1 MKRLPFVPS
10 TLPNEHPQFYLMK
23 LAVEN
28 GYQSIQDLLNAYE
41 QKMPHHKGQTL
52 SGYDT
57 IIRNLTGLKPQ
68 IDFRDKDLYSSKR
81 YFSTLLSPHTKIC
94 PLCCIEG
101 TSPIKHGFVY
111 STRCEKHNIMLQD
124 YCEYCSQGL
133 EWTKLLLNGKCGY
146 CGTEVPLMPME
157 HCPIEQ
163 HINNIG
169 SCNFSDFIDDLCLA
183 ASYILRPMDIHPE
196 IIVKTLIFNSA
207 DLFMRAYQLLTS
219 SNCRHQWL
227 SYIAKECEYD
237 QFKLGEMVSTAPLV
251 AFQQGLK
258 SDLNN
263 LTAQVPNVSSF
274 AFIEEFGP
282 QEFSYQSRWKTKDK
296 TLEEHNLITRYK
308 CAAPL
313 LSKLL
318 SCELDSIYMLSKRG
332 LFPSLNTKKHSECTY
347 FDLREV
353 NNSLLKT
360 FIHGKAD
367 IINYVSLE
375 GFKTYLTHFGIKESS
390 FIEALLELNVQT
402 ILTEGESPFFE
413 RLKIPIFSAF
423 RAIKRVLINSE
434 TQKIEHETS
443 QKLYSLS
450 DIDMRALLFYKKIQP
465 QKWQQVSAYYKVS
478 DFESLEK
485 EYFNLARYCKIRGL
499 NFEKI
504 SSELASNNIPPII
517 GKSYYKSRYQV
528 VRFIKTGTIYHPPKN
543 QILNL
548 EKSNLKIHQFF
559 NKMMLS
565 KNSK

>member
-1 MKRLPFVPS
+1 MKLLPFIPS
-10 TLPNEHPQFYLMK
+10 MFPNEHPQFYLMK
-23 LAVEN
+23 LAFEN
-28 GYQSIQDLLNAYE
+28 GYQSIQDLLIAYD
-41 QKMPHHKGQTL
+41 QKVPHHKGQIL

-57 IIRNLTGLKPQ
+57 IIRNLTGLTPQ
-68 IDFRDKDLYSSKR
+68 FGFKDEDIYCSKR
-81 YFSTLLSPHTKIC
+81 YFSTLLSPHTKVC

-101 TSPIKHGFVY
+101 TSPIQHSFLY
-111 STRCEKHNIMLQD
+111 STRCKKHNIMLQD

-133 EWTKLLLNGKCGY
+133 EWTDLLLSGKCGY
-146 CGTEVPLMPME
+146 CGTKVPLTPMK

-163 HINNIG
+163 HIN
-169 SCNFSDFIDDLCLA
+169 SVESFDYSDFIDDLCLA
-183 ASYILRPMDIHPE
+183 ASHILRPMDVHPE

-207 DLFMRAYQLLTS
+207 DLFMRAYQLLVS
-219 SNCRHQWL
+219 SDCRDQWL
-227 SYIAKECEYD
+227 RHIAKECEYN
-237 QFKLGEMVSTAPLV
+237 QFELGEMASAAPLV
-251 AFQQGLK
+251 AFQRGLK
-258 SDLNN
+258 SDWVELN
-263 LTAQVPNVSSF
+263 AQAPNVSTF
-274 AFIEEFGP
+274 AFVEEFGA

-296 TLEEHNLITRYK
+296 TQEEHNLITRYK

-313 LSKLL
+313 LSKIL

-353 NNSLLKT
+353 NNSLLNT
-360 FIHGKAD
+360 FIHCKVN
-367 IINYVSLE
+367 IINYVSLKE
-375 GFKTYLTHFGIKESS
+375 FKDYLTHFGITESS
-390 FIEALLELNVQT
+390 FIEALLESNAQT
-402 ILTEGESPFFE
+402 ILTEGESPFFK

-423 RAIKRVLINSE
+423 RAIKRVVVNSE
-434 TQKIEHETS
+434 AQKIEHEAS

-465 QKWQQVSAYYKVS
+465 QKWQQVSAYYKVN
-478 DFESLEK
+478 DFENLEK
-485 EYFNLARYCKIRGL
+485 DYFNLARYCKIRGL

-504 SSELASNNIPPII
+504 SSELAANNITPII

-565 KNSK
+565 KNNK